1 MFKKN
6 LKAKTIVESAK
17 GNKMLKRNTMIYTEL
32 SPNPNSMKFVLN
44 YEIVPEGLSFDYPDM
59 KSALEESKAS
69 PLAADFFQFP
79 FVQRVFISSN
89 FITLTKDT
97 ETEWDEVVFDLKKFL
112 KIYFDENQPVF
123 AQKTIDSNTLIVNAS
138 DGPVIAK
145 IKATLDQYVRPAVE
159 SDGGAINFSS
169 FDEDSGLVKVFL
181 QGSCSGCPSATIT
194 LKSGIE
200 RLLTSMIPEVKLVE
214 AEGI

>member
-1 MFKKN
+1 
-6 LKAKTIVESAK
+6 
-17 GNKMLKRNTMIYTEL
+17 MLKRNTMIYTEL

-79 FVQRVFISSN
+79 FVERVFISSN
-89 FITLTKDT
+89 FITLTKDA

-123 AQKTIDSNTLIVNAS
+123 AQKTIDSNTLIVNPN
-138 DGPVIAK
+138 DGPVVAK

-169 FDEDSGLVKVFL
+169 YDEESGLVKVFL